1 MDNNIKAIIWD
12 MGGVLL
18 RTEDPGPRAALASR
32 LGTTLEEL
40 YRFVFTSPTA
50 RQAEIGVISAEE
62 HWEAICRHYELSDY
76 GLEQFKKEFWGGDR
90 VDQRLVDRIRSL
102 RARYRTGL
110 LSNAWSDARSLA
122 GEVFHFLEAFD
133 VCIFSAEVGVSK
145 PSPAIY
151 QLALKNLEVLPKQ
164 AIFIDDMPANV
175 EGAEGVGIHA
185 IQFIS
190 RDQIMED
197 LKGYIS

>member
-32 LGTTLEEL
+32 LGTKLEEL

-50 RQAEIGVISAEE
+50 RQAEIGAISAEE
-62 HWEAICRHYELSDY
+62 HWEAVCQHY
-76 GLEQFKKEFWGGDR
+76 GLSKDDLEKFKKEFWAGDR
-90 VDQRLVDRIRSL
+90 VDQPLVDNIRSL

-133 VCIFSAEVGVSK
+133 VCIFSAEVGISK
-145 PSPAIY
+145 PSPEIY
-151 QLALKNLEVLPKQ
+151 QLALKKLEVMPEE

-175 EGAEGVGIHA
+175 EGAEEAGIHA

-190 RDQIMED
+190 HDQVMDD